1 MHCRKFAAASL
12 ASFTVFFSHLSTI
25 LAKAFERSN
34 VVKGWSDAGI
44 YDHETG
50 GCNIERILG
59 CWNPGGQNPNSS
71 WRTMSADGR
80 AYILAAIP
88 ILAEI
93 GMQKGEI
100 SDEEVDNCLVS
111 LEGKRTLTIKEVMH
125 NEGASLVPDYMKL
138 QDPDKVIDVGK
149 GINLRRVIL
158 ITNKCWLDAAKRS
171 RALRGA
177 GAIKFDPAKCLCG
190 STQQNPT
197 SHIKVKKHDKHVT
210 RLVEAL
216 RLQASNGDLVLK
228 FADETIV
235 DLNDAGLVLARAQF
249 ASLAAGQAAEA
260 PLTAEEIQ
268 AMMEEHERER
278 EEDVRLSDLDAHT
291 REMVGIN
298 EDTEIL
304 LEDSASECSDDD
316 AAADDS
322 GSEEEDEL
330 SSGQEQLLIEN
341 NLTGAMTGGDDY

>member
-1 MHCRKFAAASL
+1 M
-12 ASFTVFFSHLSTI
+12 FFSHLSTI

-44 YDHETG
+44 YDHEIG

-80 AYILAAIP
+80 AYILAAMP

-100 SDEEVDNCLVS
+100 SDQEVDNCSVS
-111 LEGKRTLTIKEVMH
+111 LEGKRTLTIKELMH

-138 QDPDKVIDVGK
+138 QDPDKVIDVGR

-177 GAIKFDPAKCLCG
+177 GAVKFDPAICLCG
-190 STQQNPT
+190 STQLNPS
-197 SHIKVKKHDKHVT
+197 SHQIVKKHKTHIS

-216 RLQASNGDLVLK
+216 QLQATTAGAELK
-228 FADETIV
+228 FANGTLV
-235 DLNDAGLVLARAQF
+235 DLNDSGLVLARAQF
-249 ASLAAGQAAEA
+249 APIAAGGEVVA
-260 PLTAEEIQ
+260 PSVEPTAEEMSFMDS
-268 AMMEEHERER
+268 AAADDLAEEI
-278 EEDVRLSDLDAHT
+278 RLNDLNNLIALDA
-291 REMVGIN
+291 E
-298 EDTEIL
+298 EEL
-304 LEDSASECSDDD
+304 LFDEENDDAQDSNSKDDD
-316 AAADDS
+316 AASDT
-322 GSEEEDEL
+322 SEIEEL
-330 SSGQEQLLIEN
+330 SSCQEIAELEKDLAGEMI
-341 NLTGAMTGGDDY
+341 GGDDD

>member
-1 MHCRKFAAASL
+1 M
-12 ASFTVFFSHLSTI
+12 FFSHLSTI

-44 YDHETG
+44 YDPEIG

-80 AYILAAIP
+80 AYILAAMP

-100 SDEEVDNCLVS
+100 SDDDVDNCSVS
-111 LEGKRTLTIKEVMH
+111 LDGKKTLKIKDVMR

-138 QDPDKVIDVGK
+138 QDPEKVIDVGR

-177 GAIKFDPAKCLCG
+177 GAVIFDPAKCLCG
-190 STQQNPT
+190 SRQQNAT
-197 SHIKVKKHDKHVT
+197 SHQNVKKHDLHVS

-216 RLQASNGDLVLK
+216 RVQATTAEAVLK
-228 FADETIV
+228 FADGALV
-235 DLNDAGLVLARAQF
+235 DLSDSALVLARARF
-249 ASLAAGQAAEA
+249 ASIAAGGDVVAPSVVGDKDAEA
-260 PLTAEEIQ
+260 EVEPTAEEMVFMSAAAAEQ
-268 AMMEEHERER
+268 WQ
-278 EEDVRLSDLDAHT
+278 EDIRLQELIALGA
-291 REMVGIN
+291 EA
-298 EDTEIL
+298 EFL
-304 LEDSASECSDDD
+304 LEEEESDASQHSNSKDDD
-316 AAADDS
+316 A
-322 GSEEEDEL
+322 GSDTSEIEEL
-330 SSGQEQLLIEN
+330 SSGQETAELEN
-341 NLTGAMTGGDDY
+341 DLASAMTGDGE

>member
-1 MHCRKFAAASL
+1 M
-12 ASFTVFFSHLSTI
+12 FFSHLSTI

-34 VVKGWSDAGI
+34 VVKGWTDAGI
-44 YDHETG
+44 YDSEIG

-59 CWNPGGQNPNSS
+59 CWNPGGQNPSSS

-80 AYILAAIP
+80 AYILAAMP

-100 SDEEVDNCLVS
+100 SDHDVDNCSVS
-111 LEGKRTLTIKEVMH
+111 LDGKKTLTIKQVMF

-138 QDPDKVIDVGK
+138 QDPDKVIDVGR

-190 STQQNPT
+190 SKQQNAA
-197 SHIKVKKHDKHVT
+197 SHLKVKMHEMHIT

-216 RLQASNGDLVLK
+216 RLQATTADADLK
-228 FADETIV
+228 FSDGPLV
-235 DLNDAGLVLARAQF
+235 DLSDSGLVLARAQF
-249 ASLAAGQAAEA
+249 ASVVAGAEVVASSFAADEEAVEAEPTAEELDFMEAQAAEE
-260 PLTAEEIQ
+260 LAEDCRVRDLIALDAATESLFY
-268 AMMEEHERER
+268 
-278 EEDVRLSDLDAHT
+278 EEDDNAH
-291 REMVGIN
+291 
-298 EDTEIL
+298 
-304 LEDSASECSDDD
+304 DSKSGD
-316 AAADDS
+316 AASDT
-322 GSEEEDEL
+322 SESDEEL
-330 SSGQEQLLIEN
+330 TSGQETAELEN
-341 NLTGAMTGGDDY
+341 NLASAMKDYND

>member
-1 MHCRKFAAASL
+1 M
-12 ASFTVFFSHLSTI
+12 FFSHLSTI
-25 LAKAFERSN
+25 LARAFERSN

-44 YDHETG
+44 YDPEIG

-71 WRTMSADGR
+71 WRTMTDDGR
-80 AYILAAIP
+80 AYILAAMP

-100 SDEEVDNCLVS
+100 SDQEVDNCVVS

-138 QDPDKVIDVGK
+138 QDPDKIIDVGR

-190 STQQNPT
+190 SKQQTNAT
-197 SHIKVKKHDKHVT
+197 SHLKVGKHKTHVA

-216 RLQASNGDLVLK
+216 RLQVSNGSPVLK

-235 DLNDAGLVLARAQF
+235 DLSDAGLVLARAQF
-249 ASLAAGQAAEA
+249 ASLAAGQGAEVPLGEELQAAIEEEDKHEEA
-260 PLTAEEIQ
+260 LQSHLDAQT
-268 AMMEEHERER
+268 ERER
-278 EEDVRLSDLDAHT
+278 QNMIGLD
-291 REMVGIN
+291 
-298 EDTEIL
+298 EDTSSL
-304 LEDSASECSDDD
+304 FDEDDASASEHDYDD
-316 AAADDS
+316 AASDDS
-322 GSEEEDEL
+322 GSDDESEPM
-330 SSGQEQLLIEN
+330 SSGHEQLFLESD
-341 NLTGAMTGGDDY
+341 LTGAMTGGDE

>member
-1 MHCRKFAAASL
+1 M
-12 ASFTVFFSHLSTI
+12 FFSHLSTI

-44 YDHETG
+44 YDHEIG

-111 LEGKRTLTIKEVMH
+111 LEGKNTLTIKEVMH

-138 QDPDKVIDVGK
+138 QDPDKIIDVGK

-190 STQQNPT
+190 STQKNPT
-197 SHIKVKKHDKHVT
+197 SHITVKKHGTHVT

-216 RLQASNGDLVLK
+216 RLQASNGDRVLK
-228 FADETIV
+228 FADNTIV

-249 ASLAAGQAAEA
+249 ASVAAGQAAEVLEV
-260 PLTAEEIQ
+260 PMGEEERQ
-268 AMMEEHERER
+268 ALLNEDAAER
-278 EEDVRLSDLDAHT
+278 EEFIRLNDLDDHAQ
-291 REMVGIN
+291 RQGMIGLD
-298 EDTEIL
+298 EDTESL
-304 LEDSASECSDDD
+304 FKEDADASASEHEDDD

-322 GSEEEDEL
+322 GSEDGGEPM
-330 SSGQEQLLIEN
+330 SSGQEQLLFEN
-341 NLTGAMTGGDDY
+341 DLSGAMTGGDD